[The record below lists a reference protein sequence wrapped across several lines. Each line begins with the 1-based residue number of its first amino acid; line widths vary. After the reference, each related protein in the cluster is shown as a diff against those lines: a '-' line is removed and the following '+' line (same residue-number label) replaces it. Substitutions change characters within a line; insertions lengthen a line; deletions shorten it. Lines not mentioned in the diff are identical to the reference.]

1 MGDFADVGLA
11 IPRLLNISNPNV
23 IELKSCV
30 EQPGTLGLV
39 AGFYC
44 IAKSYPPKEP
54 PGPPPPAHLFFCG
67 TCERTWTCERTGRV
81 RARAGLCATTV
92 RFF

>member
-1 MGDFADVGLA
+1 MVRTPLSAEGFKMGDFADVGLA

-39 AGFYC
+39 AGFY
-44 IAKSYPPKEP
+44 
-54 PGPPPPAHLFFCG
+54 
-67 TCERTWTCERTGRV
+67 
-81 RARAGLCATTV
+81 
-92 RFF
+92 

>member
-1 MGDFADVGLA
+1 MVRTPLSAEGFKMGDFADVGLA

-44 IAKSYPPKEP
+44 IAKSYPPTEP
-54 PGPPPPAHLFFCG
+54 PGPPPPDPSFFL
-67 TCERTWTCERTGRV
+67 WDV
-81 RARAGLCATTV
+81 
-92 RFF
+92 

>member
-44 IAKSYPPKEP
+44 IAKSYPPYRTPRTP
-54 PGPPPPAHLFFCG
+54 PLPTHLFFFG
-67 TCERTWTCERTGRV
+67 V
-81 RARAGLCATTV
+81 V
-92 RFF
+92 

>member
-1 MGDFADVGLA
+1 MVRTPLSAEGFKMGDFADVGLA

-44 IAKSYPPKEP
+44 IAKSYPPTEP
-54 PGPPPPAHLFFCG
+54 PGPPLPTYLFFL
-67 TCERTWTCERTGRV
+67 WV
-81 RARAGLCATTV
+81 V
-92 RFF
+92 

>member
-1 MGDFADVGLA
+1 MFWARFSEFLFGNSVWECFTGVVRTPLSAEGFKMGDFADVGLA

-39 AGFYC
+39 AGFY
-44 IAKSYPPKEP
+44 
-54 PGPPPPAHLFFCG
+54 
-67 TCERTWTCERTGRV
+67 
-81 RARAGLCATTV
+81 
-92 RFF
+92 